1 MDSYRSV
8 HGKRRNGKIILISF
22 INNYGFF
29 IKKKKKKK
37 EMKLKKS
44 ISVCYCITM
53 SVFIHLDIYIEVTPF
68 NFDYFFRLCTC

>member
-29 IKKKKKKK
+29 IKKKEEEERNEIK
-37 EMKLKKS
+37 EEYQCMLFQ
-44 ISVCYCITM
+44 
-53 SVFIHLDIYIEVTPF
+53 FILLCQCLYI
-68 NFDYFFRLCTC
+68 

>member
-29 IKKKKKKK
+29 IKKKEEEERNEIK
-37 EMKLKKS
+37 E
-44 ISVCYCITM
+44 
-53 SVFIHLDIYIEVTPF
+53 E
-68 NFDYFFRLCTC
+68 